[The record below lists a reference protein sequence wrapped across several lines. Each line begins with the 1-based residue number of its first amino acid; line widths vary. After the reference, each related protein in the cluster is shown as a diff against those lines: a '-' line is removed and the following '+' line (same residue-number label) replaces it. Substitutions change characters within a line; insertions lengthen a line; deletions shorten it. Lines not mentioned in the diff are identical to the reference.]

1 MNHEIII
8 HDVMPKH
15 FPLSWASD
23 WGEDQIGL
31 WMAFTYRG
39 VRQCFRWIR
48 PGIFMMGSPDDEP
61 ERIERETLHRVTL
74 TQGYW
79 LAETACT
86 QALWQIVMGE
96 NPSEF
101 KEEQNPVE
109 TVSWNDVQDF
119 LTKFNNLKSGL
130 DFRLPT
136 EAEWEFACRAGTS
149 TPFSFGENITPE
161 QVNYNGEYPYADG
174 EKGIM
179 REKTVPVKSLP
190 QNQWGL
196 YEMHG
201 NVWEWCADYYDE
213 YQLEQNV
220 DPTGVD
226 KGANRVLR
234 GGSWFYY
241 GRNVRSA
248 YRNRLRPDARGI
260 NSIGFRLGRGH

>member
-1 MNHEIII
+1 
-8 HDVMPKH
+8 MPRH

-31 WMAFTYRG
+31 WMAFTYKK

-48 PGIFMMGSPDDEP
+48 PGIFMMGSPENEP
-61 ERIERETLHRVTL
+61 KRSNDETLHRVTL

-101 KEEQNPVE
+101 KGDQNPVE
-109 TVSWNDVQDF
+109 TVSWDDVQGF

-136 EAEWEFACRAGTS
+136 EAEWEYACRAGTA
-149 TPFSFGENITPE
+149 TPFSFGENIIPE
-161 QVNYNGEYPYADG
+161 QVNYDGKYPYADG
-174 EKGIM
+174 EKGID
-179 REKTVPVKSLP
+179 RGKTVPVKSLP
-190 QNQWGL
+190 VNQWGL

-201 NVWEWCADYYDE
+201 NIVEWCSDYYGE

-226 KGANRVLR
+226 KGADRVLR
-234 GGSWFYY
+234 GGGW
-241 GRNVRSA
+241 GNDGGLVRSA
-248 YRNRLRPDARGI
+248 CRPHLVPDYRLRGF
-260 NSIGFRLGRGH
+260 GFRLARGH